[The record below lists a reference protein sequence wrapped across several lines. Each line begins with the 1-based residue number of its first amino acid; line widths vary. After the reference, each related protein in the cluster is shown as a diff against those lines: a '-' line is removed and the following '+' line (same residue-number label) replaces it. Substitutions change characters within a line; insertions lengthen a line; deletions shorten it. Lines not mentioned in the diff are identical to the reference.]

1 MEAMCRPL
9 PVSTMDSDMFGFRTI
24 VADDD
29 RHIRSAAV
37 DVLEADSRF
46 TVVAAVSDGHE
57 AVRQAG
63 LVVADLVLFDVRMP
77 GGGAATLQ
85 RLCSM
90 MDPPVVVVFSAT
102 TEPMTVATMLAE
114 GANGFVAKGTSAT
127 DMCDLLV
134 RCMAGDLVVSGADTR
149 AVLRALSR
157 RAAHPSRQP
166 EPVEG

>member
-1 MEAMCRPL
+1 MSRSRHA
-9 PVSTMDSDMFGFRTI
+9 STMESDMFGFRTI

-37 DVLEADSRF
+37 DVLEADPRF
-46 TVVAAVSDGHE
+46 TVVAAVRDGHE

-85 RLCSM
+85 RLCSL

-114 GANGFVAKGTSAT
+114 GAAGFVAKGTSAT
-127 DMCDLLV
+127 ELCDVLV
-134 RCMAGDLVVSGADTR
+134 RCMAGDLVVTGADTR
-149 AVLRALSR
+149 AVVRALAR
-157 RAAHPSRQP
+157 RTAHAPRQP
-166 EPVEG
+166 APIET